1 MSRESRPRMRR
12 AARIG
17 ALVEDVLHARGF
29 EDKIREYRTWLIWDE
44 TVGPQIAARARP
56 VRIRDG
62 VLEIR
67 VDQPVWMQQLQ
78 LMKPMLLGRLNDRLG
93 GAVLRDLFLRQGKN
107 APVVPP
113 PPPATAPAW
122 LKVELD
128 DNDRAEI
135 ESTLGSL
142 DDPDLKE
149 QLRRVLIRQKQL
161 SKSKGSS

>member
-1 MSRESRPRMRR
+1 MSRESRPKMRK
-12 AARIG
+12 AARVG
-17 ALVEDVLHARGF
+17 GLLEEVLHARGF

-56 VRIRDG
+56 LRIRDG

-107 APVVPP
+107 PPVA
-113 PPPATAPAW
+113 PPAPPSAPPSW
-122 LKVELD
+122 LKIELD
-128 DNDRAEI
+128 SREQEEI
-135 ESTLGSL
+135 EATLAAL
-142 DDPDLKE
+142 DDPALKK
-149 QLRRVLIRQKQL
+149 QLHRILTRQKQL
-161 SKSKGSS
+161 TKSKGGS

>member
-78 LMKPMLLGRLNDRLG
+78 LMKPLLLGRLNDRLG

-113 PPPATAPAW
+113 PAPPAPPAW
-122 LKVELD
+122 LRIELD
-128 DNDRAEI
+128 DRDRREI
-135 ESTLGSL
+135 EAALGSL
-142 DDPDLKE
+142 DDPELKE
-149 QLRRVLIRQKQL
+149 QLRRILIRQKQL
-161 SKSKGSS
+161 AKSKGGS